1 MKKLSLLLLF
11 VVILASCRSQQL
23 IRPGDTL
30 QVAYAKAYSLYDEEK
45 WDDAISAVET
55 VISIGRGTD
64 IGRDSQYYLAESYYN
79 NRQYLIAASEYE
91 RYATSFP
98 NDPRLEEVN
107 YKTAL
112 SYYQLSPRYNVDQ
125 THTNRALERFRLFMA
140 RHPNSDLVEDAGNK
154 VEELQEKLA
163 RKHYESA
170 EFYMRTNRYRA
181 AATYFDIV
189 IDRFPGTTWAEQAL
203 VDQIDAYI
211 QYADNSVQARQE
223 ERYLLALESYEKYV
237 QLFPRGTNRSRAEDL
252 YDQARQALIQF
263 GNEAS
268 PPHGIWSRSDEP
280 R

>member
-45 WDDAISAVET
+45 WDDAISAFET

-223 ERYLLALESYEKYV
+223 ERYQLALESYEKYV

-263 GNEAS
+263 GNEAVTS
-268 PPHGIWSRSDEP
+268 ARNLEQE

>member
-11 VVILASCRSQQL
+11 VIILASCRSQQL

-45 WDDAISAVET
+45 WDDAISAFET

-170 EFYMRTNRYRA
+170 EFYMRTKRYRA
-181 AATYFDIV
+181 AATYYDIV

-223 ERYLLALESYEKYV
+223 ERYQLALESYEKYV
-237 QLFPRGTNRSRAEDL
+237 QLFPRGSNRSRAEDL

-263 GNEAS
+263 GNEAVTS
-268 PPHGIWSRSDEP
+268 ARNLEQE

>member
-11 VVILASCRSQQL
+11 AVILVSCRSQQL

-30 QVAYAKAYSLYDEEK
+30 QVAYAKAYSLFDEER
-45 WDDAISAVET
+45 WDDAISAFET

-98 NDPRLEEVN
+98 NDPRLEEVD

-125 THTNRALERFRLFMA
+125 THTKRALERFRLFMA
-140 RHPNSDLVEDAGNK
+140 RHPNSEWVEDAGNR

-163 RKHYESA
+163 RKHYEAA

-189 IDRFPGTTWAEQAL
+189 IDRFPGTSWAEQAL

-211 QYADNSVQARQE
+211 RYADNSVQSRQE
-223 ERYLLALESYEKYV
+223 ERYQMALESYEKYL
-237 QLFPRGTNRSRAEDL
+237 QLFPRGSNRSRAENL
-252 YDQARQALIQF
+252 YDRAREALIQI
-263 GNEAS
+263 G
-268 PPHGIWSRSDEP
+268 DEP
-280 R
+280 VTSVRNLEQE